1 MILALRNWLTRPFM
15 RLVSPQNGG
24 AAENYSKYKFSAT
37 FIAVNCDETSDECA
51 ERARDRWPNINHHTW
66 IDTKIIKLLKVRYV
80 PNRMIVDV
88 KSRKLLMWWD
98 GEFGRVLHGPWASS
112 VKNPSKGILWE
123 CAVRSKKQSSSKRR
137 NPKRK

>member
-1 MILALRNWLTRPFM
+1 MNELDRASVRLRE
-15 RLVSPQNGG
+15 NGG

-37 FIAVNCDETSDECA
+37 FIAVNCDETSDECV

-88 KSRKLLMWWD
+88 RSGKLLMWWD

-123 CAVRSKKQSSSKRR
+123 CAVRSQQQSSKRR
-137 NPKRK
+137 NAKRK